1 MFKRRTPLSILGA
14 LLVLGACQ
22 PAAETAEQ
30 AQARLTAEAASA
42 KTAIEASNVQ
52 FMSHFN
58 AGHGDSVAAFYTE
71 NGRVMAPNLPA
82 STGRQAIAQSMAL
95 GAASPTLT
103 LVTESVVANG
113 GLAVELGTYKISLT
127 PPGLKAPITD
137 SGKYM
142 VSWQKVGERWLMAAD
157 IWNSDLPG
165 PPPPPAARP

>member
-1 MFKRRTPLSILGA
+1 MFNRRTPLSLLGA

-30 AQARLTAEAASA
+30 AQARMTAEAADA

-52 FMSHFN
+52 FMAHFN

-82 STGRQAIAQSMAL
+82 AVGRQAIAQAMAL
-95 GAASPTLT
+95 GSASPTLT

-113 GLAVELGTYKISLT
+113 SLAVELGTYRITLT
-127 PPGLKAPITD
+127 PPGVPAPITD
-137 SGKYM
+137 NGKYV
-142 VSWQKVGERWLMAAD
+142 VSWQKVGDRWLMAAD
-157 IWNSDLPG
+157 IWNSDLPA
-165 PPPPPAARP
+165 PPPSPAP